1 MAAAAAGVLPRSEH
15 RSRAAVLG
23 WASVAIYSTLAAASI
38 ALETAHVGRS
48 SFIEIWLSLAVLAYA
63 VIGALI
69 VSNQPRHLIGWMLC
83 GAALSF
89 GVSFF
94 SGEYAIH
101 ALVVVPGTLP
111 FGYAA
116 AWFGLWTQIPAI
128 AVLGLF
134 LPLLFPDGH
143 LPSRRWRPAAAG
155 AAAIVGL
162 AAVAAMVAPATY
174 ASAGYPS
181 IRNPF
186 GLEAYA
192 DVFGAAD
199 AVLELLLLAV
209 VVFSGAA
216 LLARLRTADGVRREQ
231 LKWFAYAAAL
241 ILISFLVSDLAKVIP
256 ALSTVNDP
264 FAVFAVTALPVA
276 VGIAI
281 LRHRLYDIDLI
292 INKTIVYILLTAVL
306 GGVYT
311 GAVAFFQRLF
321 VATTGQSSDIAIVAT
336 LFVLATV
343 FTPIKNTLQE
353 NVDRRVRPK
362 RDHGGRS
369 AIDDLVSLAELHAR
383 GVLTDE
389 EFAAK
394 KKRVLGI

>member
-1 MAAAAAGVLPRSEH
+1 
-15 RSRAAVLG
+15 
-23 WASVAIYSTLAAASI
+23 
-38 ALETAHVGRS
+38 
-48 SFIEIWLSLAVLAYA
+48 
-63 VIGALI
+63 
-69 VSNQPRHLIGWMLC
+69 
-83 GAALSF
+83 
-89 GVSFF
+89 
-94 SGEYAIH
+94 
-101 ALVVVPGTLP
+101 
-111 FGYAA
+111 
-116 AWFGLWTQIPAI
+116 
-128 AVLGLF
+128 
-134 LPLLFPDGH
+134 
-143 LPSRRWRPAAAG
+143 
-155 AAAIVGL
+155 
-162 AAVAAMVAPATY
+162 MVAPATY

-256 ALSTVNDP
+256 ALAPVNDP

-362 RDHGGRS
+362 REPGGRS

-383 GVLTDE
+383 GILTDE